1 MTRQFSFIIQGKSD
15 TMVTIEEGD
24 FSGDGFTDLKFTLE
38 VTGGRP
44 ADLRGLFWDIEDN
57 DPTGW
62 FVYEPESPD
71 VTGSQFQADSVT
83 DLGQGANIN
92 GKHTNKGR
100 EFDAGVRFGTPGN
113 GSDDIQST
121 SFVIT
126 GGGEDLS
133 LDEIGGER
141 FGLRT
146 TSPGDKVVA
155 IAPNAPDAGDD
166 EYTQEVEDT
175 VVAGNVLDNDM
186 DDDGDSLAVVAVNG
200 SDLSVGS
207 PVTLENGILTVDAD
221 GGFQFTPTTSFVGE
235 QTFEYT
241 VSDGEG
247 GSDSAEVTIIVNE
260 VAGITVDL
268 QDGLAID
275 TGALILSADDG
286 ASANIMRGPDGTVS
300 LELSVAVPDL
310 PEVVDI
316 VLAQDLSGSFF
327 DDLPVLQ
334 AGNFVT
340 DLLSNLSSN
349 GADDV
354 GFGIA
359 SYVDYPIFSLPDFPF
374 GDPFIDFIYN
384 TDQPITTDASIADG
398 VLDTLITFNG
408 VDAPE
413 AQLVALQQIALRADG
428 EIGFRPDAQR
438 FVVLSTDAPY
448 HLAGDYTP
456 GGLNDN
462 DTDLSDGLGIDG
474 IEDYPSIEQLA
485 AALSAADITPIF
497 TVTNVAIST
506 YEWLLVELNAIDPT
520 IGGAVVELSS
530 DSSNLQDAIIAGIRA
545 STTDVALNVL
555 SDDFGFIESVT
566 PSSFTDVNGPSTVT
580 FNIEIANPTDYADDV
595 VSIEV
600 PGFGSV
606 DLNFDFGLE
615 NIDGTVGRDTLSGN
629 GNANVIDGGE
639 RADIIN
645 GEGGDDRLIGGAGN
659 DQLTGGSGADTFVLE
674 NALFR
679 GTDELL
685 DYEDGVDQIELSG
698 YVGLS
703 FVDLTIVDDGL
714 GNAEVSVGDGNSD
727 DPIAVVIGVPSVT
740 LDAGDFIFS

>member
-1 MTRQFSFIIQGKSD
+1 MARQFSFIIQGKSD

-126 GGGEDLS
+126 GGSEDLS

-146 TSPGDKVVA
+146 TSLGDKVVA

-207 PVTLENGILTVDAD
+207 PVTLENGILTVNAD

-247 GSDSAEVTIIVNE
+247 GSDSAEVTITVNE

-268 QDGLAID
+268 QDGLGID
-275 TGALILSADDG
+275 TGALIVSTDDG
-286 ASANIMRGPDGTVS
+286 ASVNVTRGPDETVRFD
-300 LELSVAVPDL
+300 LSVAVPDL

-316 VLAQDLSGSFF
+316 VLAQDLSGSFW

-334 AGNFVT
+334 AGDFVG
-340 DLLSNLSSN
+340 DLLSSLSSN
-349 GADDV
+349 GASDV

-359 SYVDYPIFSLPDFPF
+359 SYVDYPIFTSDFEF
-374 GDPFIDFIYN
+374 GDELAGDFIYN
-384 TDQPITTDASIADG
+384 TDQPITTDAVIADS
-398 VLDTLITFNG
+398 VLDDLSTYFG
-408 VDAPE
+408 VDFPE

-428 EIGFRPDAQR
+428 EIGFRADAQR
-438 FVVLSTDAPY
+438 FAVLSTDAGF
-448 HLAGDYTP
+448 HLTGDYTP
-456 GGLNDN
+456 GGVNDN
-462 DTDLSDGLGIDG
+462 DIDLSDGIGIGG

-497 TVTNVAIST
+497 TVTNAVIPT
-506 YEWLLVELNAIDPT
+506 YQSLLGELNAIEST

-566 PSSFTDVNGPSTVT
+566 PSSFTDVDGPSTVT
-580 FNIEIANPTDYADDV
+580 FDIEIASPTDYADDIITV
-595 VSIEV
+595 DV
-600 PGFGSV
+600 PGFGAV
-606 DLNFDFGLE
+606 DLNFNFGEE
-615 NIDGTVGRDTLSGN
+615 NIEGTAGRDTLSGN

-703 FVDLTIVDDGL
+703 FVDLTIVDDGS
-714 GNAEVSVGDGNSD
+714 GNAEVSVGDGNVD
-727 DPIAVVIGVPSVT
+727 DPIAVVIGVSSVT